1 MTNYSL
7 EGNSLAVSGELANEL
22 LDEFV
27 DRGLALL
34 DIPVPQVI
42 LDIRQTSQADSAFLG
57 AIAQL
62 GAEAR
67 TRAKTLVVRA
77 QGRTADVLVWAG
89 LHRIVT
95 LYISNSQAH
104 VDA

>member
-1 MTNYSL
+1 MTSYAI
-7 EGNSLAVSGELANEL
+7 EGNGLTVNGSIASEG

-27 DRGLALL
+27 RQGMTLL
-34 DIPVPQVI
+34 DIPVPQLI
-42 LDIRQTSQADSAFLG
+42 LDIRDTAQEDSAFLG

-67 TRAKTLVVRA
+67 ARSKTLVVRA
-77 QGRTADVLVWAG
+77 NGRTADVLVWAG

-95 LYISNSQAH
+95 LYISSQAARA
-104 VDA
+104 DA

>member
-1 MTNYSL
+1 MTTYSL
-7 EGNSLAVSGELANEL
+7 EGNSLAVNGSINNEE

-27 DRGLALL
+27 NKGMGLL

-42 LDIRQTSQADSAFLG
+42 LDIRETSHGDSSFLG

-62 GAEAR
+62 GSEAR

-77 QGRTADVLVWAG
+77 TGKTADVLVWAG
-89 LHRIVT
+89 LHRVVT
-95 LYISNSQAH
+95 LYISSEPAK

>member
-1 MTNYSL
+1 MTTYEI
-7 EGNSLAVSGELANEL
+7 EGNSLSVSGALSTDR

-27 DRGLALL
+27 QQGMALL

-42 LDIRQTSQADSAFLG
+42 LDIRQTSQEDSAFLG

-67 TRAKTLVVRA
+67 TRSKTLVVRA
-77 QGRTADVLVWAG
+77 MGRTADVLVWAG

-95 LYISNSQAH
+95 LYISSSSAH
-104 VDA
+104 TDA